1 MMLFTE
7 LDSVELLVNCANK
20 LFEQRDKSKTNAARG
35 RLRIF
40 KNLLQYYVNKCKR
53 IQLIDENKYLF

>member
-1 MMLFTE
+1 MMLFSE
-7 LDSVELLVNCANK
+7 LDSVELLLDCANK

-35 RLRIF
+35 NLRIF
-40 KNLLQYYVNKCKR
+40 KNFLQYYVNRCKR